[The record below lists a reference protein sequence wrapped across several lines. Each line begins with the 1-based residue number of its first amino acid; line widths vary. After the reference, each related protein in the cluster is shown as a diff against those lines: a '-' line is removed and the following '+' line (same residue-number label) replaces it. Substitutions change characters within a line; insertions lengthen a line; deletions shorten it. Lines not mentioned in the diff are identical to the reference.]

1 MVFVWRLWKFTRNL
15 RIRGFRDKIWTGNR
29 SLFFTTACAASN
41 SNAVRTVQFLVALK
55 CFRRT
60 QVTCALTAPNFFS
73 SFALLLLCCRIRL
86 NGITTL
92 AAARGHSVSGRLT
105 MTSYNNAKQLSRNP
119 TADGSDLVLWL
130 LLKVMVEEARFLE
143 QPAGRLAASHSN
155 MADSSECGGCCCWS

>member
-1 MVFVWRLWKFTRNL
+1 MWKFTRNL
-15 RIRGFRDKIWTGNR
+15 RISGFRDKIWRGNR
-29 SLFFTTACAASN
+29 SLLFTTVSTLCN
-41 SNAVRTVQFLVALK
+41 SNAIQTVQFLVALK
-55 CFRRT
+55 HFRRT
-60 QVTCALTAPNFFS
+60 KLRVLWRHVTFFS
-73 SFALLLLCCRIRL
+73 SSALLMLCCWIRL

-155 MADSSECGGCCCWS
+155 MADGSECGGWCCWS

>member
-1 MVFVWRLWKFTRNL
+1 MAFVWSECENSRETFGYVVSGTRFEQATDLFSSRLL
-15 RIRGFRDKIWTGNR
+15 VP
-29 SLFFTTACAASN
+29 SVTATLYKLCS
-41 SNAVRTVQFLVALK
+41 FLLHLK
-55 CFRRT
+55 YFRRT
-60 QVTCALTAPNFFS
+60 KYQVTCNFFS
-73 SFALLLLCCRIRL
+73 SCALLLLCCRIPL

-155 MADSSECGGCCCWS
+155 MADGSECGGCCCWS